1 MGSYTIRA
9 SGINGDRTQKETS
22 MSFRTLGDAVA
33 NPVGTARLLQAHSTL
48 RRART
53 AGLTYDQI
61 CTVFPDAAKYTPA
74 QLDAFAQIGE
84 DLVSGRTRFSGRLID
99 PSNGGAPKPA

>member
-1 MGSYTIRA
+1 MRS
-9 SGINGDRTQKETS
+9 SEINGDRTETETS
-22 MSFRTLGDAVA
+22 MSFRSFGDALA

-53 AGLTYDQI
+53 AELTYDQI

-74 QLDAFAQIGE
+74 QLDGFMLIGE
-84 DLVSGRTRFSGRLID
+84 DLVVGRTRFNGRLND
-99 PSNGGAPKPA
+99 PSNDGAPKPA